1 MDLMDSSRA
10 LLLEFYEHA
19 PCGFHSLDPNGTI
32 IRINDTE
39 LNWIGYSRQEV
50 VGRMKW
56 MDLLTPGGCRVF
68 EKNFQRFKTEGVAR
82 DLEYDVV
89 RKNGA
94 ILPVL
99 VTATAITD
107 EYGKFLMSRSIVYDL
122 SYRKQG
128 DRQFRDI
135 LDAAPDV
142 MIVCDGQGKITL
154 TNAHVARVF
163 GYEPE
168 ELRGKPIEALVPDR
182 FRGTHR
188 ACRERFFCDPGVRPM
203 GFGMEV
209 NGLRKDGTEFPV
221 EISLSPL
228 RTRDGQQSLAIVRDV
243 TDRRTVEEAL
253 RKSEEHWR
261 TVIST
266 MAEGVV
272 VQERDGKITT
282 CNDRAEEILGLSE
295 DQMMGRTSVD
305 SRWGAIHE
313 DGSPF
318 PGEDHPAMVALRTGE
333 RQTNVC
339 MGVRK
344 PDGGTTW
351 ILINAEPIFY
361 PVSRIARAV
370 VSTFT
375 DITDRKRLEEH
386 FMQAQKLEAIGRLA
400 GGIAHDFNNILGV
413 ILGHCEL
420 MAMEGPDG
428 EQTLQ
433 HARAIKDSAER
444 AAALTRQLLAF
455 SRKQVMQ
462 LQPLDLNE
470 VVRRLT
476 EMLQR
481 LIGENI
487 ELVLQLDPN
496 PGKVSADLVQ
506 IEQVIMNL
514 IVNARDAMP
523 KGGRLTIATK
533 NVDLASDYVGFHPV
547 VSPGSYVMIAVTDT
561 GTGMNEET
569 QARLFEPFFTTKEL
583 GRGTGMGLSIIYGVV
598 RQSGGNISV
607 QSEVGRGSTFKVFLP
622 RVADVTSL
630 EEKSLT
636 PAHKEREPGNGTILL
651 VEDDENLRELVS
663 SMLAPIGYTVLAAA
677 SGTEALEIAE
687 KDLESIALLLS
698 DVVLRGNIDGP
709 ELARQLRAKRPDLKV
724 LFVSG
729 YSETFIA
736 GASEPGSSLELLE
749 KPFTADDLRQRVRL
763 ILQKT

>member
-1 MDLMDSSRA
+1 MDLMDSSTA

-19 PCGFHSLDPNGTI
+19 PCGFHSLDSTGVI

-39 LNWIGYSRQEV
+39 LQWIGYSREEV
-50 VGRMKW
+50 IGRMKW
-56 MDLLTPGGCRVF
+56 TDLLTPAGCRVF
-68 EKNFQRFKTEGVAR
+68 ENSFQRFKAERVVR
-82 DLEYDVV
+82 DLEYEVV
-89 RKNGA
+89 RKNGTT
-94 ILPVL
+94 LPVL

-122 SYRKQG
+122 SYRKHG

-154 TNAHVARVF
+154 TNAHVQRVF

-168 ELRGKPIEALVPDR
+168 ELRGKPIETLVPDR
-182 FRGTHR
+182 FRVSHP
-188 ACRERFFCDPGVRPM
+188 ERRKRFLADPTVRSM
-203 GFGMEV
+203 GFGIEV
-209 NGLRKDGTEFPV
+209 RGRRKDGTEFPV
-221 EISLSPL
+221 EISLSLL
-228 RTRDGQQSLAIVRDV
+228 RAVDGLQSLAIVRDV
-243 TDRRTVEEAL
+243 TDRKLVEDAL

-272 VQERDGKITT
+272 VQERDGKIST
-282 CNDRAEEILGLSE
+282 CNESAERILGLTE

-305 SRWGAIHE
+305 PRWGAVHE

-344 PDGGTTW
+344 PTGGTTW

-361 PVSRIARAV
+361 SAPRIPRAV

-386 FMQAQKLEAIGRLA
+386 FIQAQKLEAIGRLA

-420 MAMEGPDG
+420 MAMEGSS
-428 EQTLQ
+428 EEHALQ
-433 HARAIKDSAER
+433 HASAIKDSAER

-462 LQPLDLNE
+462 LQPLDMND
-470 VVRRLT
+470 VVRHLA

-496 PGKVSADLVQ
+496 LGRVNADPVQ

-523 KGGRLTIATK
+523 KGGRLTIATE
-533 NVDLASDYVGFHPV
+533 NVELARASAGFHPV
-547 VSPGSYVMIAVTDT
+547 TRPGSYVMIAVTDT

-607 QSEVGRGSTFKVFLP
+607 QSQVGRGSTFQVLLP
-622 RVADVTSL
+622 RVANSNSDA
-630 EEKSLT
+630 EKTLP
-636 PAHKEREPGNGTILL
+636 PAHPEYEPGNGTILL
-651 VEDDENLRELVS
+651 VEDDDDLRELVS
-663 SMLAPIGYTVLAAA
+663 SMLAPAGYTVLAAA
-677 SGTEALEIAE
+677 SGTEALSIAE
-687 KDLESIALLLS
+687 ENLGSIALLLS
-698 DVVLRGNIDGP
+698 DVVLRGSINGP
-709 ELARQLRAKRPDLKV
+709 ELARQLRVQRPDLKV

-729 YSETFIA
+729 YSETLMA
-736 GASEPGSSLELLE
+736 GAEESGLNQDLLE
-749 KPFTADDLRQRVRL
+749 KPFTADELRQKVRL
-763 ILQKT
+763 ILKKT